1 MSEFLKL
8 QVEGRTKT
16 GKGPTHRLR
25 ESGMVPGVYYDS
37 KGNNAPIKV
46 DFVVLNKMVN
56 AVGYSKVF
64 ELEIVTNGKAET
76 MPCLIKA
83 IDHHPLKPLYNHV
96 DFFGV
101 DLDQKVVVSIP
112 VRVTGKAVG
121 VTRGGKLGIFRETVE
136 VECLP
141 KDIPD
146 NLTLDV
152 TDLRLGQSILIA
164 DVDFGEGVSAVFD
177 DNFAIVGVI
186 SPRSVTDEDEDEEE
200 TEEEE

>member
-8 QVEGRTKT
+8 HVERRTET
-16 GKGPTHRLR
+16 GKGPIYRLR
-25 ESGMVPGVYYDS
+25 ETGMVPGVYYDS
-37 KGNNAPIKV
+37 KGNNASIKV
-46 DFVVLNKMVN
+46 DFIVLNKMVA

-64 ELEIVTNGKAET
+64 ELEIATDGKTEV

-83 IDHHPLKPLYNHV
+83 IDHHPLKPIYNHV

-101 DLDQKVVVSIP
+101 DLDKKVVVSIP
-112 VRVTGKAVG
+112 VRVKGKAVG

-141 KDIPD
+141 QDIPD

-152 TDLRLGQSILIA
+152 TNIGLGQSILVA
-164 DVDFGEGVSAVFD
+164 DVDFGEKVNAVYD
-177 DNFAIVGVI
+177 DNFAVVGVLA
-186 SPRSVTDEDEDEEE
+186 PRSVASESEDEEE
-200 TEEEE
+200 AAE